1 MKLSTRGRY
10 GVAMIYDLALHYG
23 QGHVSLKS
31 IGERQGIS
39 DGYLH
44 QLIGSLRQ
52 AGFVKSIRGS
62 QGGYTLTRDP
72 AQISIG
78 DIVRI
83 MEGPI
88 APVEC
93 LLSPA
98 DGHNAYCERAGF
110 CRRRDIWVRLQTAMN
125 ESMDKITFADMCKTA
140 AMPVKGCEES

>member
-10 GVAMIYDLALHYG
+10 GVAVVYDLALHYG

-44 QLIGSLRQ
+44 QLIGALRQ
-52 AGFVKSIRGS
+52 AGFVKSVRGS
-62 QGGYTLTRDP
+62 QGGYTLTQDP
-72 AQISIG
+72 TCISVG
-78 DIVRI
+78 DVVRV

-93 LLSPA
+93 LLAAA
-98 DGHNAYCERAGF
+98 DEHNSYCDRAGF
-110 CRRRDIWVRLQTAMN
+110 CPRRGVWAKLQVAMN
-125 ESMDKITFADMCKTA
+125 ETLDKITFQDMCKSAPPT
-140 AMPVKGCEES
+140 ERQ